1 MVTDPTRVVLFAR
14 QQVLMEALAEALGA
28 EPGVSVVGCA
38 TDLAEVLLTL
48 GSVPVDVGPGV
59 PMGEGVDL
67 PVDVL
72 VVVLGVGDE
81 GCLELARSAGAR
93 RPGLGLVLV
102 TEPGARVAARE
113 ALEIGVRGWVR
124 LDEPLDQLVAALTAV
139 AAGDVFIPTELL
151 GRALSDSVALHP
163 PHVTSSLLAG
173 LTPRQVD
180 VLRCLIDG
188 RSREQTAAA
197 LSMSPNTVRTHVGAI
212 LRRLQVHT
220 ALAAVVLARGG
231 GLLGWSHE
239 NVSTANGVGTL
250 GR

>member
-1 MVTDPTRVVLFAR
+1 
-14 QQVLMEALAEALGA
+14 MEALAEALSA
-28 EPGVSVVGCA
+28 EPGVSVMGCA
-38 TDLAEVLLTL
+38 TDPAEVLLAL
-48 GSVPVDVGPGV
+48 GSA
-59 PMGEGVDL
+59 

-72 VVVLGVGDE
+72 VVVIGVGDE
-81 GCLELARSAGAR
+81 GGLELARWAGER
-93 RPGLGLVLV
+93 CPGLGVVLV
-102 TEPGARVAARE
+102 SEPGARVSARE

-124 LDEPLDQLVAALTAV
+124 LDEPLSQLVAALGAV

-151 GRALSDSVALHP
+151 SRALSESVALHP
-163 PHVTSSLLAG
+163 PHVASSLLSG
-173 LTPRQVD
+173 LTPRQMD

-212 LRRLQVHT
+212 LRRLQVHS

-239 NVSTANGVGTL
+239 SASTANGVGTL